1 MRKPTQTH
9 REHETP
15 HRKALGMIKTQTL
28 SCCVTKALFTEPP
41 CRLHLLRESLRKS
54 MIHCSDIWS
63 ISVIFQTARLNTS
76 SFFSTK
82 MFLFLVGHFSNQ
94 GKHLGELFLQCG
106 GKKTLNIQTFQTF
119 WCYQHNNENVSLELS
134 IHGNITSS
142 FQSPHISARR
152 KTRSNS
158 SLTCVNNE
166 PFGTTQ

>member
-82 MFLFLVGHFSNQ
+82 MFLFWVGHFSNQ

-106 GKKTLNIQTFQTF
+106 GKKTT
-119 WCYQHNNENVSLELS
+119 QHSNLSNVLVLPTQQWKCLLGAFNSWKHHFIIS
-134 IHGNITSS
+134 ITSYLCKKKNQVKL
-142 FQSPHISARR
+142 FL
-152 KTRSNS
+152 K
-158 SLTCVNNE
+158 LC
-166 PFGTTQ
+166 